1 MNANELANLLEV
13 DSWYKL
19 VTREEIATM
28 LRQQQAEIKKWT
40 DQYQRL
46 NENLEMWKAGH
57 FKQQAEIEALKQII
71 DANNLSQ
78 NIGQFV
84 KPTNEPVAWMET
96 YKGEPNNLDWDKNN
110 LYCEGEFHNV
120 VPLYTHPVKE
130 LTDEE
135 IIKVYEDM
143 LGVASAKGSA
153 IDFARAIMKRCGI
166 ISGTDK

>member
-1 MNANELANLLEV
+1 MNATELADELMKCSIPRLFYLDELMNNAA
-13 DSWYKL
+13 
-19 VTREEIATM
+19 IM
-28 LRQQQAEIKKWT
+28 LRQQQAEIK
-40 DQYQRL
+40 
-46 NENLEMWKAGH
+46 
-57 FKQQAEIEALKQII
+57 ALKQII
-71 DANNLSQ
+71 DANNLNQ

-84 KPTNEPVAWMET
+84 KPTNEPVAWMDEET
-96 YKGEPNNLDWDKNN
+96 GCFVYSQYEYEDLDEHGKDG
-110 LYCEGEFHNV
+110 LI
-120 VPLYTHPVKE
+120 PLYTHPVKE

>member
-1 MNANELANLLEV
+1 MVGAKMTASELAKLLEV

-28 LRQQQAEIKKWT
+28 LRQ
-40 DQYQRL
+40 
-46 NENLEMWKAGH
+46 
-57 FKQQAEIEALKQII
+57 QQAEIEALKQII

-96 YKGEPNNLDWDKNN
+96 YKGEPNNLDWDKSN
-110 LYCEGEFHNV
+110 LNYGSEFHNV

-135 IIKVYEDM
+135 IRHIQAQCHLKNVGYDNFIM
-143 LGVASAKGSA
+143 R
-153 IDFARAIMKRCGI
+153 FARAILRKAQE
-166 ISGTDK
+166 K